1 MKKILLGIGLFSA
14 GLSIGYFLSSTFN
27 RNRSIDIRDLRVCDT
42 IVIRDTMRMP
52 IPSPRPDSVF
62 VGHAVRQFPL
72 VSSAAVIAADERDS
86 FPDIGRTA
94 VAIPDSVRVEIPIV
108 RKVYADSSFR
118 AVVSGF
124 EPKLDSLVV
133 YPRLIAVR
141 PHTIRRPWGLGL
153 NAGVCVGPRG
163 VTPGVSVGVTY
174 TFLSF

>member
-14 GLSIGYFLSSTFN
+14 GLSIGYFLSSTLN

-52 IPSPRPDSVF
+52 IPSPRPDSVS
-62 VGHAVRQFPL
+62 VGHSIRRLPL
-72 VSSAAVIAADERDS
+72 AAVSSVVLSADRDS
-86 FPDIGRTA
+86 FPDVDRSA

-124 EPKLDSLVV
+124 EPRLDSLEV

-141 PHTIRRPWGLGL
+141 PHTVRRPWGLGL

>member
-1 MKKILLGIGLFSA
+1 MKKILLGISLFSA
-14 GLSIGYFLSSTFN
+14 GLSIGYFLSSTLN
-27 RNRSIDIRDLRVCDT
+27 RNRSIDIRDLQVCDT
-42 IVIRDTMRMP
+42 IMIRDTMRMS

-62 VGHAVRQFPL
+62 VGHTVRQFPL
-72 VSSAAVIAADERDS
+72 VSSAAVIVADERDS

-108 RKVYADSSFR
+108 RKVYAESCFR